1 MAPPR
6 GERHGRTRG
15 TISTPMQAKRT
26 RPLVTIFVL
35 SVLVTVALLVAW
47 VLYIVRSSVRI
58 GQLAG
63 RVGVPGEGPLNW
75 LLLAAGC
82 VLFSL
87 LIAGLSYQLAQ
98 ALAARRYLLK
108 QDEFLSNI
116 THELKSPLA
125 AIRLHAQ
132 TLEHPDLANEAR
144 RRSTRFILQQA
155 ERMGTL
161 IDNVLESS
169 RLMVRRQ
176 RLELTPLPLPEFLAD
191 YLERERP
198 RVEARGVRLAEHLHT
213 AATVLASE
221 EALQRVLDNL
231 LDNAARFSEP
241 GGEVRIRVEDE
252 RDRVAI
258 EVEDDGVGIPR
269 SELKRI
275 FDRFYQVRRAG
286 AAASTG
292 SGLGLSIVYGLV
304 HEMGGEVQAFS
315 QEGRPGARFR
325 VELPKVE
332 AA

>member
-1 MAPPR
+1 M
-6 GERHGRTRG
+6 H
-15 TISTPMQAKRT
+15 AKHT

-35 SVLVTVALLVAW
+35 SVLATVALLVAW
-47 VLYIVRSSVRI
+47 VLYIVRSSMRI

-63 RVGVPGEGPLNW
+63 RVGAPGEGPLNW
-75 LLLAAGC
+75 LLLAVGC

-87 LIAGLSYQLAQ
+87 LIAALSYQLAQ

-108 QDEFLSNI
+108 QDEFISNI

-132 TLEHPDLANEAR
+132 TLEHPGLDADER

-176 RLELTPLPLPEFLAD
+176 RLELAPLALADFLVD

-198 RVEARGVRLAEHLHT
+198 RVEARGVRLTERLDT
-213 AATVLASE
+213 GATVLASE

-241 GGEVRIRVEDE
+241 GGEVRIHVADD

-286 AAASTG
+286 GAGGTG

-304 HEMGGEVQAFS
+304 LEMGGEVKALS

-325 VELPKVE
+325 VELPRVGE